1 MVHLR
6 CDEPVQ
12 FQVLSQNQAGRSN
25 EMTRP
30 TLIYDVGM
38 DSGHSSKLQHQVKW
52 ALNSHSLRDHLTVT
66 MRDKARFRGIR
77 NKAARSVLCDTCL
90 MTQF

>member
-52 ALNSHSLRDHLTVT
+52 ALRSHSLQLSRKSDLR
-66 MRDKARFRGIR
+66 MELAICPLDRLY
-77 NKAARSVLCDTCL
+77 RSTRC
-90 MTQF
+90 